1 MTYLLINGCGCRY
14 LILQVVGACCIPDLL
29 HYRHCLLGR
38 HIPRVSGLTDKSHIC
53 CNKCMPEPQRV
64 DPSWKIFTPRFFTTF
79 GNRGSADDMDLL
91 IAKS

>member
-14 LILQVVGACCIPDLL
+14 LILVGACRVPDLL

-38 HIPRVSGLTDKSHIC
+38 HIPRVDSLTDKGHIC
-53 CNKCMPEPQRV
+53 CNKCTSEPQRV
-64 DPSWKIFTPRFFTTF
+64 DPGWKLFTPYFFTTF
-79 GNRGSADDMDLL
+79 GNRGSADDNDIL